1 MSYFEISLWVAL
13 SALVVALFIALIRF
27 IYGPTFL
34 DRVVTFDLMTAN
46 LIGIIAIYSMVS
58 DNPILLDIALVLAM
72 IGFFAI
78 IAFAY
83 YIKKRTEK

>member
-1 MSYFEISLWVAL
+1 MSYFDISLWVAL
-13 SALVVALFIALIRF
+13 LALIVALFITLVRF
-27 IYGPTFL
+27 IYGPSFM

-58 DNPILLDIALVLAM
+58 NDELWLDIALVLAM
-72 IGFFAI
+72 IGFFSI

-83 YIKKRTEK
+83 YIKKRIEK

>member
-13 SALVVALFIALIRF
+13 LALVVALFITLIRF
-27 IYGPTFL
+27 IYGPTFM

-46 LIGIIAIYSMVS
+46 LIGIITIYAMVS
-58 DNPILLDIALVLAM
+58 NDELLLDIALVLAM
-72 IGFFAI
+72 IGFFSI

-83 YIKKRTEK
+83 YVNKRTEK

>member
-1 MSYFEISLWVAL
+1 MSYFEISLWGAL
-13 SALVVALFIALIRF
+13 LALVVALFITLIRF
-27 IYGPTFL
+27 IYGPTFM

-46 LIGIIAIYSMVS
+46 LIGIIAIYAMVS
-58 DNPILLDIALVLAM
+58 NNDLLLDVALVLAM
-72 IGFFAI
+72 IGFFSI

>member
-1 MSYFEISLWVAL
+1 MSYFEISLWGAL
-13 SALVVALFIALIRF
+13 LALVVALFITLIRF
-27 IYGPTFL
+27 IYGPSFM

-46 LIGIIAIYSMVS
+46 LIGIISLYAIVS
-58 DNPILLDIALVLAM
+58 DDELLLDIALVLAM

-83 YIKKRTEK
+83 YIKKRTNQ